1 MFVRRDHH
9 GGKRMTNALPFP
21 PKKDPQKRTL
31 VPTLPPMAR
40 SRASLG
46 LGVMAAQ
53 GRFGLQVCA
62 ACAAVQ
68 YPPRDACHK
77 CLSDDLPWQD
87 VDPSGTILAETTIRV
102 SPEPYFRER
111 MPWRMGS
118 VRLDAG
124 PTLNCHLHG
133 EVGRG
138 DSVKMALKLDKAG
151 QGVLIALPLK
161 GSEHMQDDP
170 TLRAMSCDPKRRRI
184 LISNARAPMALALTH
199 ALLNAGA
206 SHVFLGEPE
215 AWLSW
220 PERKAFEGM
229 ENVSI
234 LPLDVTDTS
243 SIAKL
248 SAEIGG
254 KVDIL
259 INTATYTRPGGIMD
273 NDTSLARETFEVN
286 TLGLMRLAQGFGPG
300 MAARVQ
306 DGINSAVAF
315 VNILSVQALMPDPS
329 YGAFGASQA
338 AARSI
343 SQTMRAEFRGSGLRV
358 MNLYI
363 GPIEDDPWFQ
373 PLPPPKVTPN
383 AIARACVQGLVDG
396 LEEVTCGDIARD
408 VYARWQTDA
417 LLLEREITG
426 GGS

>member
-1 MFVRRDHH
+1 
-9 GGKRMTNALPFP
+9 MTDALPFP
-21 PKKDPQKRTL
+21 PKKDPQKRTRG
-31 VPTLPPMAR
+31 PGLPPMTR
-40 SRASLG
+40 SRAALG

-62 ACAAVQ
+62 ECHAVQ

-77 CLSDDLPWQD
+77 CLSSDLPWQD
-87 VDPSGTILAETTIRV
+87 VDLSGKILAETTIRV

-118 VRLDAG
+118 VKLNAG

-133 EVGRG
+133 DAGRG
-138 DSVKMALKLDKAG
+138 DDVRMALKLDKAG
-151 QGVLIALPLK
+151 QGVLIALPK
-161 GSEHMQDDP
+161 IGSENMQDDP
-170 TLRAMSCDPKRRRI
+170 MLRAMSCDPKRRRI
-184 LISNARAPMALALTH
+184 LISDARAPMAMALTE
-199 ALLNAGA
+199 ALLKAGA

-215 AWLSW
+215 AWLYW
-220 PERKAFEGM
+220 AERKAFEGM
-229 ENVSI
+229 ENVSL
-234 LPLDVTDTS
+234 LPLDVTDIS
-243 SIAKL
+243 SIDKL

-259 INTATYTRPGGIMD
+259 INTASHTRPGGVMG
-273 NDTSLARETFEVN
+273 NDTSFARETFEVN

-306 DGINSAVAF
+306 DGVNSAVAF

-329 YGAFGASQA
+329 YSAFGASQA

-343 SQTMRAEFRGSGLRV
+343 TQSLRAEFRGSGLRV
-358 MNLYI
+358 MNVYI
-363 GPIEDDPWFQ
+363 GPIEGDPWFQ

-383 AIARACVQGLVDG
+383 AIARSTVQGLIDG
-396 LEEVTCGDIARD
+396 LEEVSCGDIAKD
-408 VYARWQTDA
+408 VYARWLADA
-417 LLLEREITG
+417 GLLEREITG